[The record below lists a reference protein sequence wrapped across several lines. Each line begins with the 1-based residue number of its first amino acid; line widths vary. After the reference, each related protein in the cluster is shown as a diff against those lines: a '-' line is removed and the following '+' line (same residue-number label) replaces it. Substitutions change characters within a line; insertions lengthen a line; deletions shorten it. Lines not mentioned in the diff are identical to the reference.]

1 MSDED
6 LSEYF
11 PLPKVVDGIFN
22 LCSQLFDVEFSE
34 VDCEGGWNPDVKLFA
49 IRDLKSDQILGH
61 FYLDAY
67 LREEKGY
74 AGGLKSDLVEIK
86 KFIIDNILLWLFF
99 IKEGHSKILPDINLF
114 SMERVKLRKN
124 QNLMIVCQTFT
135 GMTYLQFFWPYS

>member
-74 AGGLKSDLVEIK
+74 AGWCKYRNSCAAIFCSG
-86 KFIIDNILLWLFF
+86 FF
-99 IKEGHSKILPDINLF
+99 DFKESQSKILPDINLF
-114 SMERVKLRKN
+114 RLK
-124 QNLMIVCQTFT
+124 
-135 GMTYLQFFWPYS
+135 

>member
-86 KFIIDNILLWLFF
+86 KFMIDNILLWLFLL
-99 IKEGHSKILPDINLF
+99 KKATA
-114 SMERVKLRKN
+114 KY
-124 QNLMIVCQTFT
+124 CQT
-135 GMTYLQFFWPYS
+135 

>member
-11 PLPKVVDGIFN
+11 PLPKVLDGIFN

-74 AGGLKSDLVEIK
+74 AGGLKKRSLCTTISYSGFFLLLK
-86 KFIIDNILLWLFF
+86 KATA
-99 IKEGHSKILPDINLF
+99 KYC
-114 SMERVKLRKN
+114 R
-124 QNLMIVCQTFT
+124 T
-135 GMTYLQFFWPYS
+135 

>member
-11 PLPKVVDGIFN
+11 PLPKVLDGIFN

-49 IRDLKSDQILGH
+49 VRDLKSGQILGH

-74 AGGLKSDLVEIK
+74 AGGCKYRSSCAAI
-86 KFIIDNILLWLFF
+86 WC
-99 IKEGHSKILPDINLF
+99 LPYIFLNA
-114 SMERVKLRKN
+114 
-124 QNLMIVCQTFT
+124 
-135 GMTYLQFFWPYS
+135 

>member
-74 AGGLKSDLVEIK
+74 AGGLKSDLVEIFTNSICEQPLK
-86 KFIIDNILLWLFF
+86 LSSIFRAFLQH
-99 IKEGHSKILPDINLF
+99 ECNLHN
-114 SMERVKLRKN
+114 KLDDS
-124 QNLMIVCQTFT
+124 LVV
-135 GMTYLQFFWPYS
+135 

>member
-11 PLPKVVDGIFN
+11 PLPKVLDGIFN

-74 AGGLKSDLVEIK
+74 AGGCKYRNSCAAI
-86 KFIIDNILLWLFF
+86 FCSGFF
-99 IKEGHSKILPDINLF
+99 NFKEGQSKILPEINLF
-114 SMERVKLRKN
+114 RLKGV
-124 QNLMIVCQTFT
+124 F
-135 GMTYLQFFWPYS
+135 